1 MATARDE
8 KMKQP
13 TKKGAVLGRPTGR
26 DSEKVRRDLLEAA
39 RDHFLKRDF
48 KAVSLRQIASSA
60 GVNGAMVNYY
70 FGGKKGLYLAMVD
83 ELFESL
89 DSKMASLSDNSKFSI
104 ADFSRSYC
112 LLLAEN
118 PWWPNFVAREILFSE
133 GETKEEVLQ
142 RFSKMIAPKLLHA
155 IGEEVENGSYRRD
168 LNPEL
173 TIMSLLGMTIFPFL
187 AAPMIERVFG
197 MTLDE
202 SMANKIAAHNVD
214 LFMNG
219 VVNHKQHNTGE
230 SAS

>member
-1 MATARDE
+1 MT
-8 KMKQP
+8 QLT
-13 TKKGAVLGRPTGR
+13 TKRTSLGRPSGR
-26 DSEKVRRDLLEAA
+26 DSEKVRRDLLESA

-48 KAVSLRQIASSA
+48 KAVSLREIASSA

-89 DSKMASLSDNSKFSI
+89 DEKMKSLNDSSEFSI

-155 IGEEVENGSYRRD
+155 IGQEVEDGNYRKG

-173 TIMSLLGMTIFPFL
+173 TLISLMGMTIFPFL
-187 AAPMIERVFG
+187 AAPMIERVFD
-197 MTLDE
+197 MKIDE
-202 SMANKIAAHNVD
+202 TMANKLAEHNVA

-219 VVNHKQHNTGE
+219 VVNQKQQVTGGT
-230 SAS
+230 AS

>member
-1 MATARDE
+1 
-8 KMKQP
+8 MKQS
-13 TKKGAVLGRPTGR
+13 TSKSAALGRPSGGN
-26 DSEKVRRDLLEAA
+26 SEKVRRDLLEAA

-48 KAVSLRQIASSA
+48 KAVSLREIASSA

-89 DSKMASLSDNSKFSI
+89 DEKMKNLSASSEFSI

-118 PWWPNFVAREILFSE
+118 PWWPNFVAREILFGE

-142 RFSKMIAPKLLHA
+142 RFSKIIAPKLLSA
-155 IGEEVENGSYRRD
+155 IGQEVEDGNYREE
-168 LNPEL
+168 LNPQL
-173 TIMSLLGMTIFPFL
+173 TLMSLMGMTIFPFI

-197 MTLDE
+197 TTLDGSTASE
-202 SMANKIAAHNVD
+202 LAEHNID

-219 VVNHKQHNTGE
+219 VVNRGQQGTGDT
-230 SAS
+230 AS

>member
-1 MATARDE
+1 
-8 KMKQP
+8 MKQS
-13 TKKGAVLGRPTGR
+13 TSRGGAQGRPAGR
-26 DSEKVRRDLLEAA
+26 PSGGDSEKVRRDLLEAA

-48 KAVSLRQIASSA
+48 QAVSLREIASSA

-89 DSKMASLSDNSKFSI
+89 DEKMKSLSDGSEFSV

-133 GETKEEVLQ
+133 GETKEEALQ
-142 RFSKMIAPKLLHA
+142 RFSKMIAPKLRHA
-155 IGEEVENGSYRRD
+155 ISQEVESGNYRKG
-168 LNPEL
+168 LSPEL
-173 TIMSLLGMTIFPFL
+173 TMMSLLGMTIFPFL

-197 MTLDE
+197 MALDVT
-202 SMANKIAAHNVD
+202 MANKLATHNVE

-219 VVNHKQHNTGE
+219 VVNHE
-230 SAS
+230 

>member
-1 MATARDE
+1 
-8 KMKQP
+8 MKQS
-13 TKKGAVLGRPTGR
+13 TRSSGAPGRPAGR
-26 DSEKVRRDLLEAA
+26 PSGGDSEKVRRDLLGAA

-48 KAVSLRQIASSA
+48 KAVSLREIASSA

-70 FGGKKGLYLAMVD
+70 FGGKKGLYMAMVD

-89 DSKMASLSDNSKFSI
+89 ESKMASLSDNSEFSI

-118 PWWPNFVAREILFSE
+118 PWWPNFVAREILFGE

-142 RFSKMIAPKLLHA
+142 RFSKMIAPKLRHA
-155 IGEEVENGSYRRD
+155 ISQEVESGNYRKD
-168 LNPEL
+168 LSPEL

-187 AAPMIERVFG
+187 AAPMVERVFG

-202 SMANKIAAHNVD
+202 SMANKLASHNVA

-219 VVNHKQHNTGE
+219 VVNHQHHNTGG

>member
-1 MATARDE
+1 
-8 KMKQP
+8 MKQSS
-13 TKKGAVLGRPTGR
+13 TKTAALGRPSGR
-26 DSEKVRRDLLEAA
+26 GSDKVRRNLLEAA

-89 DSKMASLSDNSKFSI
+89 ESKMGDLSDNAEFSI
-104 ADFSRSYC
+104 TSFSNSYC

-118 PWWPNFVAREILFSE
+118 PWWPNFVAREILFGE

-142 RFSKMIAPKLLHA
+142 RFSKMIAPKLRQA
-155 IGEEVENGSYRRD
+155 IDQEIESGNYRKD

-197 MTLDE
+197 TTLDA
-202 SMANKIAAHNVD
+202 SMANKLAVHNVE

-219 VVNHKQHNTGE
+219 VLNHQQYNTGE

>member
-1 MATARDE
+1 
-8 KMKQP
+8 MKQS
-13 TKKGAVLGRPTGR
+13 TSKGEVLGKPAGRPLGG
-26 DSEKVRRDLLEAA
+26 DSEKVRRDLLAAA
-39 RDHFLKRDF
+39 RDHFLQRDF
-48 KAVSLRQIASSA
+48 KAVSLREIASSA

-89 DSKMASLSDNSKFSI
+89 DAKMASLSDDPEFSI

-133 GETKEEVLQ
+133 GETREEVLQ
-142 RFSKMIAPKLLHA
+142 RFSKMIAPKLRHA
-155 IGEEVENGSYRRD
+155 IDQEIKSGNYRKD
-168 LNPEL
+168 LSPEL
-173 TIMSLLGMTIFPFL
+173 TIISLMGITIFPFL
-187 AAPMIERVFG
+187 AAPMLEQVFK

-202 SMANKIAAHNVD
+202 TMASTLATHNID

-219 VVNHKQHNTGE
+219 VVNPGQHSSGGST
-230 SAS
+230 S

>member
-1 MATARDE
+1 
-8 KMKQP
+8 MKQS
-13 TKKGAVLGRPTGR
+13 TKPSGTAGKPAGRPSGGN
-26 DSEKVRRDLLEAA
+26 SEKVRRDLLAAA

-48 KAVSLRQIASSA
+48 KAVSLREIASSA

-83 ELFESL
+83 ELFEAL
-89 DSKMASLSDNSKFSI
+89 DVKMASLSDNSEFSI

-142 RFSKMIAPKLLHA
+142 RFSKMIAPKLRHA
-155 IGEEVENGSYRRD
+155 VAQEIESGNYREG
-168 LNPEL
+168 LSPEL
-173 TIMSLLGMTIFPFL
+173 TIMSLMGMTIFPFL

-197 MTLDE
+197 TTLDE
-202 SMANKIAAHNVD
+202 SMANKLATHNVE

-219 VVNHKQHNTGE
+219 VVNHQQQNTGG
-230 SAS
+230 SAL

>member
-1 MATARDE
+1 
-8 KMKQP
+8 MKQST
-13 TKKGAVLGRPTGR
+13 TKSTALGRPSGGN
-26 DSEKVRRDLLEAA
+26 SEKVRRDLLAAA

-48 KAVSLRQIASSA
+48 KAVSLREIASSA

-83 ELFESL
+83 EVFQSL
-89 DSKMASLSDNSKFSI
+89 ESKMASLSDSSEFSI

-118 PWWPNFVAREILFSE
+118 PWWPNFLAREILFGE

-142 RFSKMIAPKLLHA
+142 RFSKMIAPKLRHA
-155 IGEEVENGSYRRD
+155 VAHEIEDGNYRQD
-168 LNPEL
+168 LSPEL

-202 SMANKIAAHNVD
+202 SMANKIATHNVD

-219 VVNHKQHNTGE
+219 VVNHQQNTGG

>member
-1 MATARDE
+1 
-8 KMKQP
+8 
-13 TKKGAVLGRPTGR
+13 
-26 DSEKVRRDLLEAA
+26 LLEAA

-70 FGGKKGLYLAMVD
+70 FGGKQGLYLAMVD
-83 ELFESL
+83 EVFESL
-89 DSKMASLSDNSKFSI
+89 ESKMAGLSDNAEFSI
-104 ADFSRSYC
+104 TGFSHSYC

-118 PWWPNFVAREILFSE
+118 PWWPNFVAREILFGE

-142 RFSKMIAPKLLHA
+142 RFSKMIAPKLSHA
-155 IGEEVENGSYRRD
+155 ISQEVESGNYRKD

-173 TIMSLLGMTIFPFL
+173 TIMSLLGMIIFPFL
-187 AAPMIERVFG
+187 AAPMIERVYG

-202 SMANKIAAHNVD
+202 SMANKLSTHNVE

-219 VVNHKQHNTGE
+219 VVNHEQHNTGE

>member
-1 MATARDE
+1 
-8 KMKQP
+8 
-13 TKKGAVLGRPTGR
+13 
-26 DSEKVRRDLLEAA
+26 LEAA

-70 FGGKKGLYLAMVD
+70 FGGKQGLYLAMVD
-83 ELFESL
+83 EVFESL
-89 DSKMASLSDNSKFSI
+89 ESKMAGLSDNAEFSI
-104 ADFSRSYC
+104 TGFSHSYC

-118 PWWPNFVAREILFSE
+118 PWWPNFVAREILFGE

-142 RFSKMIAPKLLHA
+142 RFSKMIAPKLSHA
-155 IGEEVENGSYRRD
+155 ISQEVESGNYRKD

-173 TIMSLLGMTIFPFL
+173 TIMSLLGMIIFPFL
-187 AAPMIERVFG
+187 AAPMIERVYG

-202 SMANKIAAHNVD
+202 SMANKLSTHNVE

-219 VVNHKQHNTGE
+219 VVNHEQHNTGE

>member
-1 MATARDE
+1 
-8 KMKQP
+8 
-13 TKKGAVLGRPTGR
+13 
-26 DSEKVRRDLLEAA
+26 LLAAA
-39 RDHFLKRDF
+39 RDHFLQRDF

-70 FGGKKGLYLAMVD
+70 FGGKQGLYLAMVD
-83 ELFESL
+83 EVFESL
-89 DSKMASLSDNSKFSI
+89 ESKMAGLSDNAEFSI
-104 ADFSRSYC
+104 AGFSHSYC

-118 PWWPNFVAREILFSE
+118 PWWPNFVAREILFGE
-133 GETKEEVLQ
+133 GAIKEEVLQ
-142 RFSKMIAPKLLHA
+142 RFSKMIAPKLSHA
-155 IGEEVENGSYRRD
+155 ISQEVESGNYRKD

-202 SMANKIAAHNVD
+202 SMANKLATHNVE

-219 VVNHKQHNTGE
+219 VMNPKQHNTGE
-230 SAS
+230 FAS

>member
-1 MATARDE
+1 
-8 KMKQP
+8 MKQS
-13 TKKGAVLGRPTGR
+13 TSNSGALGRPAGR
-26 DSEKVRRDLLEAA
+26 NSEKVRRDLLGAA
-39 RDHFLKRDF
+39 RDLFLKRDF
-48 KAVSLRQIASSA
+48 KAVSLREIASSA

-83 ELFESL
+83 ELFDSL
-89 DSKMASLSDNSKFSI
+89 EAKMASLSDGPEFSI

-112 LLLAEN
+112 ILLAEN

-142 RFSKMIAPKLLHA
+142 RFSKLIAPKLRHA
-155 IGEEVENGSYRRD
+155 ISEEVESGNYRED
-168 LNPEL
+168 LSPEL

-202 SMANKIAAHNVD
+202 SMANKIATHNVN

-219 VVNHKQHNTGE
+219 VVNHQVNHPRG

>member
-1 MATARDE
+1 
-8 KMKQP
+8 MKQST
-13 TKKGAVLGRPTGR
+13 TKNAPLGRPSGR
-26 DSEKVRRDLLEAA
+26 DSDKVRRDLLGAA

-70 FGGKKGLYLAMVD
+70 FGGKQGLYLAMVD
-83 ELFESL
+83 EVFESL
-89 DSKMASLSDNSKFSI
+89 ESKMAGLSDNAEFSI
-104 ADFSRSYC
+104 AGFSHSYC

-118 PWWPNFVAREILFSE
+118 PWWPNFVAREILFGE
-133 GETKEEVLQ
+133 GEAKEVVLQ
-142 RFSKMIAPKLLHA
+142 RFSKMIAPKLIQA
-155 IGEEVENGSYRRD
+155 INQEVESGNYRQD

-197 MTLDE
+197 TTLNE
-202 SMANKIAAHNVD
+202 SMANKLAAHNVE

-219 VVNHKQHNTGE
+219 VLNHQQHNPGE
-230 SAS
+230 FAS

>member
-1 MATARDE
+1 
-8 KMKQP
+8 MKQST
-13 TKKGAVLGRPTGR
+13 TKSAALGRPSGG

-70 FGGKKGLYLAMVD
+70 FGGKQGLYLAMVE

-89 DSKMASLSDNSKFSI
+89 ESKMAGLSDGAEFSI
-104 ADFSRSYC
+104 AGFSHSYC

-118 PWWPNFVAREILFSE
+118 PWWPNFVAREILFGE
-133 GETKEEVLQ
+133 GETKDEVLQ
-142 RFSKMIAPKLLHA
+142 RFSKMIAPKLSHA
-155 IGEEVENGSYRRD
+155 ISQEVERGNYRKD
-168 LNPEL
+168 LSPEL

-197 MTLDE
+197 TTLDE
-202 SMANKIAAHNVD
+202 SMANKLATHNVE

-219 VVNHKQHNTGE
+219 VLNHQQHNKGE

>member
-1 MATARDE
+1 
-8 KMKQP
+8 MKQST
-13 TKKGAVLGRPTGR
+13 TKSAALGRPSGR
-26 DSEKVRRDLLEAA
+26 DSDKVRRDLLGAA

-70 FGGKKGLYLAMVD
+70 FGGKQGLYLAMVD
-83 ELFESL
+83 EVFESL
-89 DSKMASLSDNSKFSI
+89 ESKMAGLSDSAEFSI
-104 ADFSRSYC
+104 AGFSHSYC

-118 PWWPNFVAREILFSE
+118 PWWPNFVAREILF
-133 GETKEEVLQ
+133 GQGAIKEEVLQ
-142 RFSKMIAPKLLHA
+142 RFSKMIAPKLSHA
-155 IGEEVENGSYRRD
+155 ISQEVESGNYRKD

-173 TIMSLLGMTIFPFL
+173 TIMSLLGITIFPFL
-187 AAPMIERVFG
+187 AAPMIEHVFG

-202 SMANKIAAHNVD
+202 SMANKLATHNVE

-219 VVNHKQHNTGE
+219 VMNPEQHNIGE